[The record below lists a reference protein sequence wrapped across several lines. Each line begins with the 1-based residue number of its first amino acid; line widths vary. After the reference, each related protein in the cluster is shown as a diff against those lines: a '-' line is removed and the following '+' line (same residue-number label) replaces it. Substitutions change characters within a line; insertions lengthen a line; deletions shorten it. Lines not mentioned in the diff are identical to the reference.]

1 VGGES
6 SVLHSVWDDLEGFNT
21 RLVDIREIADR
32 VEKAHPPSEFTQQV
46 TDLNVKDWALE
57 SFELAKAKVYV
68 NGKIPGVSSDA
79 AKNHSDVIPV
89 LSAQY
94 MADAHEIADE
104 RIALAGYRLAAV
116 LHNVAVKLA
125 ALPSASP

>member
-1 VGGES
+1 
-6 SVLHSVWDDLEGFNT
+6 
-21 RLVDIREIADR
+21 
-32 VEKAHPPSEFTQQV
+32 
-46 TDLNVKDWALE
+46 
-57 SFELAKAKVYV
+57 
-68 NGKIPGVSSDA
+68 
-79 AKNHSDVIPV
+79 
-89 LSAQY
+89 

>member
-1 VGGES
+1 
-6 SVLHSVWDDLEGFNT
+6 
-21 RLVDIREIADR
+21 
-32 VEKAHPPSEFTQQV
+32 
-46 TDLNVKDWALE
+46 
-57 SFELAKAKVYV
+57 V